1 MMFDLILIAA
11 LAANAEAPAKV
22 LDAVV
27 VTANRFDTS
36 DEASPVSIDN
46 INIEKLGNAG
56 IIKASDIASL
66 SSALTQRSIFAASA
80 PQFFIRGVGTNDV
93 NPNANPGV
101 AVYLNDTF
109 IASPLGQNL
118 AIFDLESVEILK
130 GPQGTLFGRNST
142 GGTLI
147 FHTRKPGESP
157 GGEVSVGFG
166 SFGLHETEFA
176 FNTGRISTVAAR
188 FSGFARKSD
197 GYTSNTL
204 TGGRENDINAYGA
217 RLMFDFQPEN
227 SQWQGQLS
235 LDSVANRAGMTAHQ
249 GLGLLAPEG
258 FLTPPPNG
266 PVIIPCDAARIRR
279 NECVNALGYRY
290 TSDPFSE
297 GYDRNDREDV
307 DANGVTVS
315 IERTGSTSFKSIT
328 SYRRAERTVFEDTD
342 ASPLN
347 LVALDFLNKS
357 ESFTQEFLFFG
368 DSKHLRWQAG
378 VFALAESLDTTNRF
392 DTLGE
397 LRAQGLAFIPDPS
410 LFFFGPFRLTQ
421 SYRQQTRSAAAFG
434 QIDWTATE
442 KLVVTAGLRF
452 TSEQNNFN
460 TRTVFNE
467 IIAQPVLSPERFGK
481 SINQALSWRAAA
493 HYEYAEGKIFYASV
507 NRAFKSGHFNGG
519 ALFPF
524 DSIGP
529 VDPEFILAYEAGAKW
544 RFTDVLQA
552 QVAVFHYNYNGL
564 QDFTLRPAPP
574 PTRQVLDSA
583 DAKISGFELSMRA
596 LLPTGF
602 SASAGMS
609 YLDTKFVDFVDANGI
624 DRSGNRLTAA
634 PEWSV
639 VAGLSWN
646 RAINERF
653 ALSAASNLN
662 YRSQIF
668 FDNTNNPLIASD
680 ARTLI
685 DARFALTD
693 NQLNI
698 SYELSA
704 RNLTNQKVLVDVLN
718 IAEYGFLQQSYEPPR
733 SIVLTVTKSF

>member
-1 MMFDLILIAA
+1 MFELILLVA
-11 LAANAEAPAKV
+11 LAAEAESTAKV
-22 LDAVV
+22 LDTLV
-27 VTANRFDTS
+27 VTASRFDTN
-36 DEASPVSIDN
+36 DEASSVSIDK
-46 INIEKLGNAG
+46 IDIEKLGNAG

-66 SSALTQRSIFAASA
+66 SSALTQRSIFSASA
-80 PQFFIRGVGTNDV
+80 PQIFIRGVGTNDV

-101 AVYLNDTF
+101 AIYLNDAF

-147 FHTRKPGESP
+147 FHTRKPGENA
-157 GGEVSVGFG
+157 GGELSVGTG
-166 SFGLHETEFA
+166 SFGLNETEFA
-176 FNTGRISTVAAR
+176 FNTGRISTVSAR

-197 GYTSNTL
+197 GYTLNTL

-217 RLMFDFQPEN
+217 RLMLDFQTEN
-227 SQWQGQLS
+227 SKWQGHLS

-249 GLGLLAPEG
+249 GVGLLAPEG
-258 FLTPPPNG
+258 FLTPPPTG
-266 PVIIPCDAARIRR
+266 PVITPCDLARIGR

-290 TSDPFSE
+290 TADPFSE
-297 GYDRNDREDV
+297 GYDRSDREDV
-307 DANGVTVS
+307 DANGVTIS
-315 IERTGSTSFKSIT
+315 IERSGPTSFKSIT
-328 SYRRAERTVFEDTD
+328 SYRRAERVVFEDTD

-347 LVALDFLNKS
+347 IVALDFLNQS
-357 ESFTQEFLFFG
+357 ESFTQEFLLFG
-368 DSKHLRWQAG
+368 NSNRLSWQAG
-378 VFALAESLDTTNRF
+378 VFALVETLDTANRF
-392 DTLGE
+392 DTLGQ
-397 LRAQGLAFIPDPS
+397 LRAQGVGFIPDPA

-434 QIDWTATE
+434 QMDWSATE
-442 KLVVTAGLRF
+442 KLVLTAGLRF
-452 TSEQNNFN
+452 TSEKNEFN
-460 TRTVFNE
+460 TRTVFDE
-467 IIAQPVLSPERFGK
+467 TIAQPILSPERFGK
-481 SINQALSWRAAA
+481 TTNQALSWRAAA
-493 HYEYAEGKIFYASV
+493 HYEFAEGKIFYTSI

-544 RFTDVLQA
+544 RFSDILQA
-552 QVAVFHYNYNGL
+552 QVAVFHYDYTGL

-583 DAKISGFELSMRA
+583 DAKISGLEFNLRA
-596 LLPTGF
+596 LLPAGF
-602 SASAGMS
+602 SVSTGMS
-609 YLDTKFVDFVDANGI
+609 YLDAEFVDFVDANGI
-624 DRSGNRLTAA
+624 DRSGNRLTAS
-634 PEWSV
+634 PEYSV
-639 VAGLSWN
+639 VAALSWSG
-646 RAINERF
+646 AINERF
-653 ALSAASNLN
+653 TLSAASNLN

-685 DARFALTD
+685 DARVALTD
-693 NQLNI
+693 KQLNI

-704 RNLTNQKVLVDVLN
+704 RNLTNKKVLVDVLN

-733 SIVLTVTKSF
+733 SVVLTVTKSF